1 MGRPIDLLAKY
12 PRPPRDTAGRA
23 LAKTGE
29 HRAVA
34 RRFGA
39 EFFDGDRS
47 TGYGGFHYDP
57 RFWTPVVP
65 DLVAHFGLSEASSLL
80 DVGCA
85 KGFMLFDL
93 LQALPGMTVA
103 GVDVSEY
110 AIEHAKPEVA
120 PYLRVADA
128 AQLPFEDDAF
138 DVVISINTIH
148 NLELEGCVRALRE
161 IQRVARRGSFITV
174 DAFRS
179 EEERRRV
186 VDWNLTARTILSTGK
201 WEDLFREAGY
211 EGDYYWFIP

>member
-1 MGRPIDLLAKY
+1 MGRPVDLLAKY
-12 PRPPRDTAGRA
+12 PRPARDTTGRA
-23 LAKTGE
+23 FAKTEE
-29 HRAVA
+29 HRAIA
-34 RRFGA
+34 RRFDR

-47 TGYGGFHYDP
+47 TGYGGFHYHP

-65 DLVAHFGLSEASSLL
+65 DIIAHFGLTGDSSLL

-103 GVDVSEY
+103 GIDVSEY
-110 AIEHAKPEVA
+110 ALENAKPEVESM
-120 PYLRVADA
+120 LRVADA
-128 AQLPFEDDAF
+128 ALLPFDDDSF
-138 DVVISINTIH
+138 DVVISINTVH
-148 NLELEGCVRALRE
+148 NLDLEGCGQALRE

-179 EEERRRV
+179 EQERQRMM
-186 VDWNLTARTILSTGK
+186 DWNLTARTILSTDA
-201 WEDLFREAGY
+201 WEDLFREVGF